1 MRIVQESLSMH
12 ARNTSQRSVFEAL
25 KRLSD
30 SLGRVH
36 SCRPVL
42 SFRLG
47 GTRRAGKLLLFPFL
61 FLLRRMTNCKSL
73 GKNWWI
79 RRVLGDVYIYSF
91 RKLASSWTFR
101 CFVAATT
108 RGIDSSA
115 RRSCGAP
122 PTFGGTGP
130 RSKLV
135 NPPSWRFETCGKAT
149 RVFTDAESIFATRRP
164 ETSRSTSPS
173 SVSLANSS
181 VKSLNFRGLKRCNYF
196 KI

>member
-1 MRIVQESLSMH
+1 M
-12 ARNTSQRSVFEAL
+12 
-25 KRLSD
+25 
-30 SLGRVH
+30 
-36 SCRPVL
+36 
-42 SFRLG
+42 
-47 GTRRAGKLLLFPFL
+47 
-61 FLLRRMTNCKSL
+61 
-73 GKNWWI
+73 
-79 RRVLGDVYIYSF
+79 YIYIHF
-91 RKLASSWTFR
+91 VSWTFR

-122 PTFGGTGP
+122 PTFGGTEP

-173 SVSLANSS
+173 SVSLANSP
-181 VKSLNFRGLKRCNYF
+181 VKSLNFRNGATILKFKSIEPTLPKNYPTLSTQKLVATWKLRYSDRRESKHLEAKFTDNFYSFRPVRKISNDSGWEKMAIKVLKRREKRF
-196 KI
+196 KAG